1 MSDAKIADELL
12 AQISTIKND
21 GTEKKIP
28 VIITLNENSDI
39 QTIIQK
45 LTEKNIS
52 VTSSF
57 TEPVI
62 MVTCSPTPIQIEQ
75 ISELLEIKKIEFDGN
90 VFPQ

>member
-39 QTIIQK
+39 HLVTQK

-57 TEPVI
+57 TEPI
-62 MVTCSPTPIQIEQ
+62 MMIRCSLSPIQTEQ
-75 ISELLEIKKIEFDGN
+75 VSELSEIKKIELDGS